1 MPQELADGI
10 LKLKL
15 ASLLCKYDNFTPDTF
30 VTLKEHKRFYLAF
43 TLALEQQGG
52 LDAFLIKSIHVASY
66 KADSYLIA
74 DAELKPGEVRLLE
87 VDKALVLPS
96 QVHIRFLV
104 TAEDVIHSFAVPSL
118 GIKIDGL
125 PGRLNQTTTYIK
137 RPGVYFGQ
145 CSEICG
151 VGHGFMPIKII
162 ALPADSFIN

>member
-1 MPQELADGI
+1 MNYDFFTTTPVVSIRDH
-10 LKLKL
+10 KLI
-15 ASLLCKYDNFTPDTF
+15 
-30 VTLKEHKRFYLAF
+30 YLAF
-43 TLALEQQGG
+43 TLALEKQGG
-52 LDAFLIKSIHVASY
+52 LDAFLANSLHVASY
-66 KADSYLIA
+66 KADSYLVA

-87 VDKALVLPS
+87 VDNALVLPT

-151 VGHGFMPIKII
+151 VGHGFMPIKVI